1 MVLWKNV
8 KNSFNNKSG
17 IKKSQKDFKKKTQC
31 KKEVAKQ

>member
-17 IKKSQKDFKKKTQC
+17 IKKSQKDFKKK
-31 KKEVAKQ
+31 KLSAKRK